1 MLHKSKNKTE
11 NLCNQLLTT
20 NKFQNRVKNCTHI
33 ETYSDPETSLSS
45 EDSNIIKILPD
56 LSTLVNDESI
66 ELKQR
71 NSELQLELDSAHM
84 EIEKLILEKQELQKE
99 VDKLAAKTKRLLM
112 ICSSNSPKK

>member
-1 MLHKSKNKTE
+1 MLHKSKNETE
-11 NLCNQLLTT
+11 SLCNQLLTT
-20 NKFQNRVKNCTHI
+20 NKFQNRVKNRTHI

-45 EDSNIIKILPD
+45 QDSNIIKSLPD

-71 NSELQLELDSAHM
+71 NPELQLEQDSAHM

-99 VDKLAAKTKRLLM
+99 VDKLAAKTKKITYYM
-112 ICSSNSPKK
+112 FIKQF